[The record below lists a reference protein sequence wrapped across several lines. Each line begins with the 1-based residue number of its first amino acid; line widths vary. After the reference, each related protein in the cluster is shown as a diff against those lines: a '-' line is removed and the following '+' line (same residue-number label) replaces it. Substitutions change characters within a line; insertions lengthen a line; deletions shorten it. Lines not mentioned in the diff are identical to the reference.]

1 MSVWYGTSIVLW
13 YGTSTGNDSRTP
25 QIINRVINQVIV
37 VQLFVHVKEIVL
49 GAWYIKTYPLKA
61 SLNML

>member
-13 YGTSTGNDSRTP
+13 YRTGNDSRTP
-25 QIINRVINQVIV
+25 QTINRVIKQVIV
-37 VQLFVHVKEIVL
+37 VQLFVHDKEIVL